1 MLPFF
6 NMRYHS
12 SNMAIL
18 QPHIEKMKKGELN
31 LELVLEEDEIIRDLK
46 TNPNSQFI
54 NMLSTEAIRKLID
67 YSTKI
72 PKSDDKNEGFKYPF
86 NATEILYCDNN
97 TVIEKMIQMI
107 LKNLKKNEE
116 KPQEEPIQKEPTEE
130 EGRT

>member
-18 QPHIEKMKKGELN
+18 QPHIEKMKRGELT

-46 TNPNSQFI
+46 TNPSSQFI
-54 NMLSTEAIRKLID
+54 NMLSTEDIRKLID
-67 YSTKI
+67 FSTKI

-116 KPQEEPIQKEPTEE
+116 KPQEEPIQKEQTKE

>member
-46 TNPNSQFI
+46 TNPSSQFI
-54 NMLSTEAIRKLID
+54 NMLSTETIRKLID
-67 YSTKI
+67 YSIKI
-72 PKSDDKNEGFKYPF
+72 QN
-86 NATEILYCDNN
+86 
-97 TVIEKMIQMI
+97 QMI
-107 LKNLKKNEE
+107 KMKDLNILLMQQKYYIVII
-116 KPQEEPIQKEPTEE
+116 IQ
-130 EGRT
+130 

>member
-1 MLPFF
+1 
-6 NMRYHS
+6 
-12 SNMAIL
+12 
-18 QPHIEKMKKGELN
+18 
-31 LELVLEEDEIIRDLK
+31 
-46 TNPNSQFI
+46 
-54 NMLSTEAIRKLID
+54 MLSTEAIRKLID

-116 KPQEEPIQKEPTEE
+116 KPQEEPIQKEQTKE

>member
-46 TNPNSQFI
+46 TNPSSQFI
-54 NMLSTEAIRKLID
+54 NMLSTETIRKLID

-72 PKSDDKNEGFKYPF
+72 QN
-86 NATEILYCDNN
+86 
-97 TVIEKMIQMI
+97 QMI
-107 LKNLKKNEE
+107 KMKDLNILLMQHKYYIVII
-116 KPQEEPIQKEPTEE
+116 IQ
-130 EGRT
+130 